1 MLAEQEDHMRKQLDE
16 ISQTKRLL
24 EVALNTNL
32 EQQHADPEAE
42 TLLQEL
48 TTIDRSRC
56 RPLCEGMQ
64 RYLPRELRDM
74 VYEHVVG
81 PTSRHN
87 NNHKVYVQ
95 SPKNSGTREVF
106 VLTRMYHSVFDVE
119 QLDHMGHKTWQE
131 LVEHWYTTCTFDFGT
146 NIHLIE
152 AFLKGDVADS
162 GLHALDLVH
171 QLAITLVYNRDTEL
185 VLDER
190 RIVGAL
196 AHLALLERPARLRII
211 LDGIVRQQFVWMID
225 KVLRLLPI
233 LPGWTIEFLIEIL
246 TDRHPP
252 MHPNI
257 SDTVPGYHVR
267 LLIPGDSTF
276 TPHQWTESYKQVC
289 DDLTMFRMTR
299 LTLDAKLQSE
309 FEQYYNAALDE
320 PSDKDDVD
328 YGNEEDDYS
337 TGSEDHSEGHTDDE
351 WYEQLQPRGD
361 EIIELHHELN
371 WCRKDKL
378 NMQQELPVMHDSLA

>member
-1 MLAEQEDHMRKQLDE
+1 MRKQLDE
-16 ISQTKRLL
+16 ISERKRLL
-24 EVALNTNL
+24 EAALNTNL
-32 EQQHADPEAE
+32 EQQQADPEAE

-48 TTIDRSRC
+48 TTMDRSRC

-74 VYEHVVG
+74 VYEHLVG
-81 PTSRHN
+81 PASQHN

-95 SPKNSGTREVF
+95 SSKNSSTREGF
-106 VLTRMYHSVFDVE
+106 MLTRMYHFVFDVG

-162 GLHALDLVH
+162 GFHALDLVH
-171 QLAITLVYNRDTEL
+171 QLAITLVYNHDTEL

-233 LPGWTIEFLIEIL
+233 LPGWTIEFIIEIL

-257 SDTVPGYHVR
+257 PDTVPGYHVR

-276 TPHQWTESYKQVC
+276 TPHQWIESYKRVC
-289 DDLTMFRMTR
+289 DDLTMFPMTR

-309 FEQYYNAALDE
+309 FEQYYNATLDE
-320 PSDKDDVD
+320 SSDKDDVD
-328 YGNEEDDYS
+328 YGNDEDDYS

-361 EIIELHHELN
+361 EILELRHELN

-378 NMQQELPVMHDSLA
+378 DMQQGLPVMHDSLA